1 MNTFKPLAGPAPGA
15 GYFNG
20 VLKKEKKW
28 VFMNISQPLAGAG
41 KLPVI
46 Q

>member
-20 VLKKEKKW
+20 VLKKEKKG
-28 VFMNISQPLAGAG
+28 VS
-41 KLPVI
+41 
-46 Q
+46 